1 MERVGAG
8 AIRSQ
13 VDNRRDAALATLL
26 LRISAALIRTPHQR
40 LGGAIDDAIAEV
52 AGALAADCALVAR
65 RESRGVFQQHLWE
78 RGRRNGSVHALLGH
92 LGGDPRRA
100 HRGPQRSRARLGIR
114 AELAGRDGTL
124 KGEP

>member
-78 RGRRNGSVHALLGH
+78 RGRRNGSACTLSSDILAAI
-92 LGGDPRRA
+92 LGGRIGARNGRERGSVFELSLPAVMA
-100 HRGPQRSRARLGIR
+100 H
-114 AELAGRDGTL
+114 
-124 KGEP
+124 